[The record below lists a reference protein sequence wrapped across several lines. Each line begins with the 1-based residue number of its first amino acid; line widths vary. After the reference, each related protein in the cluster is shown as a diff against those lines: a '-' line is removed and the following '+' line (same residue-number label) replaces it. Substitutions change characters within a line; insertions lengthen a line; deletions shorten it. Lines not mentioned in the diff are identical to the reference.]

1 MSDTQTIRS
10 AEFTA
15 SRAWGA
21 LDIANMNGTTVRL
34 HWTDQP
40 YKWHVNDG
48 EEVFAVMDGEVDMHY
63 RGKRR
68 RTHRSVEKRRHLLRR
83 NRYGTRRPSMRRSA
97 DFGDRERRQCL
108 RSSEKKTI
116 QVVGRILV
124 SDMKKKIVQRVGF
137 GESTYGW
144 KIRQN

>member
-1 MSDTQTIRS
+1 MPDTHTIRS

-48 EEVFAVMDGEVDMHY
+48 EEVFAVMESIC
-63 RGKRR
+63 
-68 RTHRSVEKRRHLLRR
+68 TTEKTAK
-83 NRYGTRRPSMRRSA
+83 NTS
-97 DFGDRERRQCL
+97 FG
-108 RSSEKKTI
+108 
-116 QVVGRILV
+116 
-124 SDMKKKIVQRVGF
+124 
-137 GESTYGW
+137 
-144 KIRQN
+144 

>member
-1 MSDTQTIRS
+1 MPDTHTIRS

-15 SRAWGA
+15 PRAWGA

-63 RGKRR
+63 RENGEEHIVRLK
-68 RTHRSVEKRRHLLRR
+68 SGDIF
-83 NRYGTRRPSMRRSA
+83 YAGIGTEHVAHSCGEA
-97 DFGDRERRQCL
+97 
-108 RSSEKKTI
+108 
-116 QVVGRILV
+116 RILV
-124 SDMKKKIVQRVGF
+124 IEKEGSG
-137 GESTYGW
+137 
-144 KIRQN
+144 